1 MSSRLGWEEL
11 GKNIS
16 QVLQRLMCLKSSTC
30 RMNHLVIIRQNRGDA
45 STFNAEWT
53 LDSTYLGSEIVMRN
67 LQPWGR
73 WTVSLIHYLG
83 RSIDLVH
90 RYLFVKIVYIGIRLA
105 EDRPPFVWP
114 IQRWVKQR
122 EDFCGSLL
130 NFLNLIRYKF
140 LIKVRRYRFWSLEV
154 TLKWIKGHQFPLSCP
169 VPILYPWNLIYFY
182 FGSAFLLQKLS
193 SLDFYFRFFVYA
205 CHVL

>member
-1 MSSRLGWEEL
+1 
-11 GKNIS
+11 
-16 QVLQRLMCLKSSTC
+16 
-30 RMNHLVIIRQNRGDA
+30 MNHLVIIRQNRGDA

-90 RYLFVKIVYIGIRLA
+90 RYLFVKIDYIGIRLA

-122 EDFCGSLL
+122 EDFCGSLF

-140 LIKVRRYRFWSLEV
+140 LFKVRRYRFWSLEV
-154 TLKWIKGHQFPLSCP
+154 TFKWRGSYISGIISCTYI
-169 VPILYPWNLIYFY
+169 VSFKFNIFLCLI
-182 FGSAFLLQKLS
+182 STSKTIITWLLL
-193 SLDFYFRFFVYA
+193 
-205 CHVL
+205 